1 MKKLFAL
8 LMAAVL
14 MLSFAGVAS
23 AEIDPA
29 LIAAAQEEGE
39 LVVYGSCEEPYLGA
53 AAKHFE
59 ELDGINTY

>member
-8 LMAAVL
+8 LLAAL
-14 MLSFAGVAS
+14 LTLSFACAM

-39 LVVYGSCEEPYLGA
+39 LVVYGSC
-53 AAKHFE
+53 
-59 ELDGINTY
+59 

>member
-8 LMAAVL
+8 LLAAV
-14 MLSFAGVAS
+14 MTLSFACVAS

-29 LIAAAQEEGE
+29 LIAAAQEDGE
-39 LVVYGSCEEPYLGA
+39 LIVYGSCEEPYVAA

-59 ELDGINTY
+59 EL

>member
-14 MLSFAGVAS
+14 MLSFACVAS

-39 LVVYGSCEEPYLGA
+39 LVVYGSCEEPYLAA

-59 ELDGINTY
+59 